1 MGLTIQDLLSGD
13 IVKPRAA
20 PQDDSHRALGSMLAF
35 LSQGQN
41 QHAIALPQQPNYAE
55 MYKVSPEERIA
66 REKQKAHLASM
77 QQMKELIGTPEV
89 SYRESADPLSS
100 HNVVTQKGSGYLQ
113 NGDRNELAT
122 RMMGLDNPTLQQAG
136 AGILDRLI
144 PTATKAGVGVI
155 PFGSI
160 HEQDPDTGTWWWITT
175 NGDRIRDM
183 SAMTQNQQYIQDP
196 EQVKTIAASK
206 IAPTIQEATLP
217 GGNQQKMTAEELLD
231 LRKRGGEARKTAID
245 NLNNGSID
253 KPMFDSMM
261 NDIEQW
267 APSGQTSY
275 NKETDINRAK
285 NDEASRIAALDL
297 PVMKNDIQNMR
308 TEVTKAIEDLKTGG
322 GQKQFLPGVNKWLDT
337 NIVNDPSANR
347 ATRIQGSKVLES
359 LKAIGGN
366 DSNADLQFAQLIS
379 GLDPYYTDKKTL
391 QENYKKLLTGLDYKE
406 KVLENKYGGYISNA
420 PIITSNAP
428 KEVRT
433 GRTINGVYYKD
444 VAAYNASNAR
454 RK

>member
-1 MGLTIQDLLSGD
+1 MGFSIQDLLSGD
-13 IVKPRAA
+13 IVKPRVAS
-20 PQDDSHRALGSMLAF
+20 QDDSSRALGSMLAF

-41 QHAIALPQQPNYAE
+41 QQAPTLPAQPNYAE
-55 MYKVSPEERIA
+55 MYKVSPEERVA

-77 QQMKELIGTPEV
+77 QQMKELIGTPEI

-100 HNVVTQKGSGYLQ
+100 HNVITQKGSGYLQ

-136 AGILDRLI
+136 SGIFDRLI

-155 PFGSI
+155 PFGST
-160 HEQDPDTGTWWWITT
+160 HEQDPDTGTWWWVTP
-175 NGDRIRDM
+175 NGDSIRDM
-183 SAMTQNQQYIQDP
+183 SAMTQNQQFLQDP
-196 EQVKTIAASK
+196 EQVE
-206 IAPTIQEATLP
+206 TIQTAKENSKVRDVTLGSGAVVP
-217 GGNQQKMTAEELLD
+217 MSNRQALAQQESTRTIWD
-231 LRKRGGEARKTAID
+231 
-245 NLNNGSID
+245 
-253 KPMFDSMM
+253 
-261 NDIEQW
+261 
-267 APSGQTSY
+267 SY
-275 NKETDINRAK
+275 NKGEIGAPTRDKMLSESTQPIGQASYDKQKDMDRAK
-285 NDEASRIAALDL
+285 NDEAFRLASLDL

-308 TEVTKAIEDLKTGG
+308 TEITKAIEDLKTGG
-322 GQKQFLPGVNKWLDT
+322 GQKQFLPGVNRWLDT

-366 DSNADLQFAQLIS
+366 DSNADLQFAQLTS

-391 QENYKKLLTGLDYKE
+391 QENYEKLLTGLDYKE
-406 KVLENKYGGYISNA
+406 KVLENKYGGYVPNA
-420 PIITSNAP
+420 PTITSNAP

-433 GRTINGVYYKD
+433 GKTINGVYYKD
-444 VAAYNASNAR
+444 VAAYNAR

>member
-13 IVKPRAA
+13 IVKPR
-20 PQDDSHRALGSMLAF
+20 PQQEQNSNAGLGTMLAF

-41 QHAIALPQQPNYAE
+41 QHAAALPQQPNYAE

-89 SYRESADPLSS
+89 GYRESADPLSS

-113 NGDRNELAT
+113 DGDRNKLAA
-122 RMMGLDNPTLQQAG
+122 RMMGLDDPTLQQAG
-136 AGILDRLI
+136 AGIFDRLI

-155 PFGSI
+155 PFGST
-160 HEQDPDTGTWWWITT
+160 HEQDPDTGTWWWVTP
-175 NGDRIRDM
+175 NGDSIRDM
-183 SAMTQNQQYIQDP
+183 SAMTQNQQLLQDP
-196 EQVKTIAASK
+196 EQVKTIAGSK

-217 GGNQQKMTAEELLD
+217 SGAQQKMTAEELLD
-231 LRKRGGEARKTAID
+231 LRKRGAESRKTATD
-245 NLNNGSID
+245 NFKNGSID
-253 KPMFDSMM
+253 RPMFDSMM
-261 NDIEQW
+261 HDIDQW
-267 APSGQTSY
+267 DPSGQASY
-275 NKETDINRAK
+275 DKETDIGRAK
-285 NDEASRIAALDL
+285 SDEVSRVAAFDL

-322 GQKQFLPGVNKWLDT
+322 GQKQFLPGVNRWLDN

-366 DSNADLQFAQLIS
+366 DSNADLQFSQLIS

-391 QENYKKLLTGLDYKE
+391 QENYEKLLTGLNYKE
-406 KVLENKYGGYISNA
+406 KVLENKYGGYVPNA
-420 PIITSNAP
+420 PTINSNAP

-433 GRTINGVYYKD
+433 GKTINGVYYKD
-444 VAAYNASNAR
+444 VAEYNAR